1 VGARRLTG
9 SAVAAAVKRSRG
21 REKTTISVIV
31 PVVPIIGLKTT
42 SIPGLLIKIGRQ
54 QIRRVIFNQGPGFGD
69 CLGYGIGYR
78 RGMRDATSRSLPKAT
93 TGLRGLNLPGPAGF
107 ATVKRLETAQQQGST
122 RRVGCRSAPPRI
134 LLYLSLPAGSS
145 ARHWHKWEESHE
157 LINGRRAM
165 NLSRRDLAAAAGV
178 LALGA
183 AAFAGPV
190 LANTEDEA
198 AVKKAVEELKAAWLK
213 QDKSKLEAMTLPQ
226 LSYSH
231 SDARLE
237 DKAKFI
243 EGVMGRKA
251 TVKSLEFPDMT
262 VQVVGNT
269 AIVRHLWVSQTELE
283 GKVTDTKIGVM
294 QVWQKQD
301 GGWKLLARA
310 SYRLPQQA

>member
-1 VGARRLTG
+1 
-9 SAVAAAVKRSRG
+9 
-21 REKTTISVIV
+21 
-31 PVVPIIGLKTT
+31 
-42 SIPGLLIKIGRQ
+42 
-54 QIRRVIFNQGPGFGD
+54 
-69 CLGYGIGYR
+69 
-78 RGMRDATSRSLPKAT
+78 
-93 TGLRGLNLPGPAGF
+93 
-107 ATVKRLETAQQQGST
+107 
-122 RRVGCRSAPPRI
+122 
-134 LLYLSLPAGSS
+134 
-145 ARHWHKWEESHE
+145 
-157 LINGRRAM
+157 M

-190 LANTEDEA
+190 LADTEDEA
-198 AVKKAVEELKAAWLK
+198 AVKMAVEELKAAWLK
-213 QDKSKLEAMTLPQ
+213 QDKATIEAMTLPQ

-251 TVKSLEFPDMT
+251 TVKSLEFPEMT

>member
-1 VGARRLTG
+1 
-9 SAVAAAVKRSRG
+9 
-21 REKTTISVIV
+21 
-31 PVVPIIGLKTT
+31 
-42 SIPGLLIKIGRQ
+42 
-54 QIRRVIFNQGPGFGD
+54 
-69 CLGYGIGYR
+69 
-78 RGMRDATSRSLPKAT
+78 
-93 TGLRGLNLPGPAGF
+93 
-107 ATVKRLETAQQQGST
+107 
-122 RRVGCRSAPPRI
+122 
-134 LLYLSLPAGSS
+134 
-145 ARHWHKWEESHE
+145 
-157 LINGRRAM
+157 M

-178 LALGA
+178 FALGV
-183 AAFAGPV
+183 AGFTGPL

-198 AVKKAVEELKAAWLK
+198 AVKKAVEELKTAWLK
-213 QDKSKLEAMTLPQ
+213 QDKAILEAMTLPQ

-251 TVKSLEFPDMT
+251 IVKSLEFPEMT
-262 VQVVGNT
+262 VQVVANT

-283 GKVTDTKIGVM
+283 GKVTDTNIGVM

>member
-1 VGARRLTG
+1 
-9 SAVAAAVKRSRG
+9 
-21 REKTTISVIV
+21 
-31 PVVPIIGLKTT
+31 
-42 SIPGLLIKIGRQ
+42 
-54 QIRRVIFNQGPGFGD
+54 
-69 CLGYGIGYR
+69 
-78 RGMRDATSRSLPKAT
+78 
-93 TGLRGLNLPGPAGF
+93 
-107 ATVKRLETAQQQGST
+107 
-122 RRVGCRSAPPRI
+122 
-134 LLYLSLPAGSS
+134 
-145 ARHWHKWEESHE
+145 
-157 LINGRRAM
+157 M
-165 NLSRRDLAAAAGV
+165 NLSRRDLAAVAGV
-178 LALGA
+178 LALVA
-183 AAFAGPV
+183 AGVAGPV

-198 AVKKAVEELKAAWLK
+198 AVKQAVEELKAAWLK
-213 QDKSKLEAMTLPQ
+213 QDKAKLEAMTLPH

-251 TVKSLEFPDMT
+251 TVKSLEFPEMT

-283 GKVTDTKIGVM
+283 GKVTDTKIGVI

>member
-1 VGARRLTG
+1 
-9 SAVAAAVKRSRG
+9 
-21 REKTTISVIV
+21 
-31 PVVPIIGLKTT
+31 
-42 SIPGLLIKIGRQ
+42 
-54 QIRRVIFNQGPGFGD
+54 
-69 CLGYGIGYR
+69 
-78 RGMRDATSRSLPKAT
+78 
-93 TGLRGLNLPGPAGF
+93 
-107 ATVKRLETAQQQGST
+107 
-122 RRVGCRSAPPRI
+122 
-134 LLYLSLPAGSS
+134 
-145 ARHWHKWEESHE
+145 
-157 LINGRRAM
+157 M
-165 NLSRRDLAAAAGV
+165 NLSRRDLAAGAGV

-213 QDKSKLEAMTLPQ
+213 QDKATLEAMTLPQ

-269 AIVRHLWVSQTELE
+269 AIVRHLWVSQTELD

>member
-1 VGARRLTG
+1 
-9 SAVAAAVKRSRG
+9 
-21 REKTTISVIV
+21 
-31 PVVPIIGLKTT
+31 
-42 SIPGLLIKIGRQ
+42 
-54 QIRRVIFNQGPGFGD
+54 
-69 CLGYGIGYR
+69 
-78 RGMRDATSRSLPKAT
+78 
-93 TGLRGLNLPGPAGF
+93 
-107 ATVKRLETAQQQGST
+107 
-122 RRVGCRSAPPRI
+122 
-134 LLYLSLPAGSS
+134 
-145 ARHWHKWEESHE
+145 
-157 LINGRRAM
+157 M

-190 LANTEDEA
+190 LADTEDEA

-213 QDKSKLEAMTLPQ
+213 QDKATIEAMTLPQ

-262 VQVVGNT
+262 LQVVGDT

-283 GKVTDTKIGVM
+283 GKVTDTKVGVM

-310 SYRLPQQA
+310 SWRLPTPA

>member
-1 VGARRLTG
+1 
-9 SAVAAAVKRSRG
+9 
-21 REKTTISVIV
+21 
-31 PVVPIIGLKTT
+31 
-42 SIPGLLIKIGRQ
+42 
-54 QIRRVIFNQGPGFGD
+54 
-69 CLGYGIGYR
+69 
-78 RGMRDATSRSLPKAT
+78 
-93 TGLRGLNLPGPAGF
+93 
-107 ATVKRLETAQQQGST
+107 
-122 RRVGCRSAPPRI
+122 
-134 LLYLSLPAGSS
+134 
-145 ARHWHKWEESHE
+145 
-157 LINGRRAM
+157 M
-165 NLSRRDLAAAAGV
+165 NLSRRDLAAGAGV

-213 QDKSKLEAMTLPQ
+213 QDKAKLEVMTLPQ

-251 TVKSLEFPDMT
+251 TVKSLEFPEMT